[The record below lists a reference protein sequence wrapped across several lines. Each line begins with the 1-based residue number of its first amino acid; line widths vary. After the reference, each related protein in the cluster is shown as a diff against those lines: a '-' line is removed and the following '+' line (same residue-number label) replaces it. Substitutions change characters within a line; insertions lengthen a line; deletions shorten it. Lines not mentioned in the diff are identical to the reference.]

1 MSGKKGGDK
10 SLVLSQGQYEALKKV
25 HPALVDAVQASGRLV
40 ISKAGP
46 KESQEN
52 GGQKGSGIGSGAA
65 LPQWDAAAV
74 EGKNLGQY
82 YDQVKTPLHQGMDEQ
97 LWPQHDNG
105 SPAWDGSYLSAPN
118 PNGNYVTEDE
128 LADNWLG
135 NSLHAGLTN
144 LTHAPAR
151 LFYNIFLGG
160 DYDPADAA
168 NGVDKFFRQ
177 ALTGQD
183 WVNEKAQ
190 ASLSTI
196 DDSTLGGKA
205 KKYVVAPLAYN
216 APSLGQDIAIT
227 VASGGTAFPYTAA
240 GRDLAADALKLMA
253 QGAAKGAAK
262 AEGKAVAGMVG
273 KGAVNGAKQ
282 IGRTVIE
289 DINHIA
295 RQPVTIERAA
305 NYFMESFNEQVGN
318 GVDPKLAWARSLN
331 YAIPA
336 SVIDGIG
343 MSAASSEQIPFLM
356 NNIRYWLTAE
366 GKRFIAGRIEDTVKD
381 IEKEW
386 IKQQTNQ

>member
-97 LWPQHDNG
+97 FWPQHDNG